1 LVKSGNPVTI
11 GAAGTVC
18 AVVVAGTVAPV
29 GDGCAVQAVGN
40 VAAMTPS
47 TARERSG
54 RFMGISFG
62 VEVDGAAGTTL
73 C

>member
-1 LVKSGNPVTI
+1 
-11 GAAGTVC
+11 
-18 AVVVAGTVAPV
+18 VVVAGTVAPV

>member
-11 GAAGTVC
+11 GVAGTVC

-29 GDGCAVQAVGN
+29 GDGCAVQAVGS

-54 RFMGISFG
+54 RFMGIYFL
-62 VEVDGAAGTTL
+62 VEVDSAAPAAL